1 MLRECKKTKLTI
13 SWNHHSIQ
21 FFIFCFNLNIR
32 FTWKGINFTLLL
44 VWFVKLTII
53 LLGYW
58 LFESLTLCIF
68 EVWRDGE
75 SSGEMCCFLW
85 CWAAFQRYLQLLG
98 QVLQRVPWLGGRA
111 TVVPA
116 GHTPCSSVGRNDF
129 EQTLRRTVW
138 PKQGVLWWIEQWR
151 WK

>member
-1 MLRECKKTKLTI
+1 MLRECKKTKLTV

-44 VWFVKLTII
+44 VWFVKLIII

-98 QVLQRVPWLGGRA
+98 QVLQRVPWLGGRV

-138 PKQGVLWWIEQWR
+138 PKQGVLCWIEQWR